1 MNIKTRWIKDLSF
14 EGISDEHH
22 VAIDTTVEGGG
33 NNTGMSPKRLL
44 LCSLCACSGIDVVL
58 ILKKMKV
65 NYSRLEILA
74 EAEQTTEDPKTFT
87 HINLT
92 YITDAAAEDDAKFR
106 RAVELSQTK
115 YCGVS
120 AMLAKAFPIYYK
132 VILNGELIHEGQA
145 HFEP

>member
-1 MNIKTRWIKDLSF
+1 MNITTRWIKDLSF
-14 EGISDEHH
+14 EGISDEHR
-22 VAIDTTVEGGG
+22 VSIDTSAEVGG

-65 NYSRLEILA
+65 NYSKIEIFA

-92 YITDAAAEDDAKFR
+92 YTTDVAPEDEAKFS

-115 YCGVS
+115 YCGIS
-120 AMLAKAFPIYYK
+120 IMLKKHCPVNYNI
-132 VILNGELIHEGQA
+132 Q
-145 HFEP
+145 FEH

>member
-1 MNIKTRWIKDLSF
+1 MNITTRWIKDLTF

-22 VAIDTTVEGGG
+22 VAIDTAIERGG

-44 LCSLCACSGIDVVL
+44 LCSLCACSGIDIVL

-65 NYSRLEILA
+65 AYTKLEIFA

-92 YITDAAAEDDAKFR
+92 YTTDAAEEDDAKFR

-115 YCGVS
+115 YCGIS
-120 AMLAKAFPIYYK
+120 LMLKKHCPIDYTIQYTR
-132 VILNGELIHEGQA
+132 
-145 HFEP
+145 

>member
-1 MNIKTRWIKDLSF
+1 MNITTRWIKDLSF
-14 EGISDEHH
+14 EGISDEHK
-22 VAIDTTVEGGG
+22 VAIDTVAENGG

-44 LCSLCACSGIDVVL
+44 LCSLCACSGIDVVM

-65 NYSRLEILA
+65 EYMKLEIHA

-92 YITDAAAEDDAKFR
+92 YITDVAADDEAKFQ

-115 YCGVS
+115 YCGIS
-120 AMLAKAFPIYYK
+120 IMLKKHCPVNYTIQFQ
-132 VILNGELIHEGQA
+132 H
-145 HFEP
+145 